1 MKLKFIHKAKRIF
14 ITISS
19 LSIIAAISIAV
30 ASSASAATHFTSY
43 TPKIKYNNGNIDY
56 CYYVDGSKNVN
67 LTAGEY
73 FVNGKSSCSAH
84 SVISPEASTATC
96 GCFDGCYQC
105 YGFAA
110 FVYKGVFT
118 KNLSESKC
126 NDFVGEATTMIIYS

>member
-84 SVISPEASTATC
+84 SVISPEASTVDVLTVVINAMGLQHLC
-96 GCFDGCYQC
+96 IK
-105 YGFAA
+105 
-110 FVYKGVFT
+110 VYLLKIYLNQNVMI
-118 KNLSESKC
+118 L
-126 NDFVGEATTMIIYS
+126 VGEATTMIIYS

>member
-84 SVISPEASTATC
+84 SVI
-96 GCFDGCYQC
+96 
-105 YGFAA
+105 
-110 FVYKGVFT
+110 
-118 KNLSESKC
+118 LSL
-126 NDFVGEATTMIIYS
+126 IHI